1 MYIIK
6 RLRTFA
12 AAAAGLGITLA
23 ALAGTASAST
33 GLIQPPVQAGPAQ
46 PAPIEHTVVVGGTPG
61 WQIALIAIGAAL
73 VAATAAV
80 LMERARSARRQVT
93 AAA

>member
-12 AAAAGLGITLA
+12 AAVAGLGITLA

-33 GLIQPPVQAGPAQ
+33 GLLQPPVQA
-46 PAPIEHTVVVGGTPG
+46 
-61 WQIALIAIGAAL
+61 
-73 VAATAAV
+73 
-80 LMERARSARRQVT
+80 ARHSRRRSST
-93 AAA
+93 RSS